1 MHFMLYLLYLILLI
15 IFFRNTLFMNFN
27 SHTNYFNYSFFP
39 HIIALWNGLPS
50 AVTSSL
56 SLTVF
61 KIVFV
66 HYSLINHYKMM
77 GICILL
83 EYYYISIHVSFA
95 IIMHTFL

>member
-15 IFFRNTLFMNFN
+15 IFFRNTHCFMNFN
-27 SHTNYFNYSFFP
+27 SHSNYFHYSFFP

-66 HYSLINHYKMM
+66 HYSLIIINHYKDGHMYF
-77 GICILL
+77 IRILL
-83 EYYYISIHVSFA
+83 
-95 IIMHTFL
+95 